1 MSCNRTYDLSGR
13 ARVFCRKKN
22 HPPPNEEQISF
33 KNKDQMK
40 KCPGFNSYKHS

>member
-1 MSCNRTYDLSGR
+1 MTYQAGR
-13 ARVFCRKKN
+13 EFFVVKKIP
-22 HPPPNEEQISF
+22 PPPNEEQISF